1 MAAESDNSENHWPG
15 YVDALT
21 TMTMVLTFVMMVL
34 GISIFTMSQNVSRTL
49 IEKIAKAAK
58 VESESAT
65 PSSDDLT
72 ARIVAKLETLH
83 ERPPTE
89 APPGRREPVATT
101 TAQPEALATRQ
112 ERIASTAEASTEP
125 AASDTRLSGDPGQL
139 RIVYKSRATQI
150 DEAAREKLIDH
161 LRNAPRF
168 SEASRIDVLAG
179 VEAAN
184 LAVTDARR
192 VAFYRAIRIRSELIT
207 QGAPV
212 DRINLKLDPGIP
224 ADDLIIKIH
233 P

>member
-1 MAAESDNSENHWPG
+1 LMIRSSAGMPG
-15 YVDALT
+15 SSLRLMRSTGAPCV
-21 TMTMVLTFVMMVL
+21 
-34 GISIFTMSQNVSRTL
+34 ISS
-49 IEKIAKAAK
+49 
-58 VESESAT
+58 
-65 PSSDDLT
+65 
-72 ARIVAKLETLH
+72 
-83 ERPPTE
+83 
-89 APPGRREPVATT
+89 
-101 TAQPEALATRQ
+101 
-112 ERIASTAEASTEP
+112 
-125 AASDTRLSGDPGQL
+125 L